1 MDYRYRAS
9 QDELKRVYEHAKARM
24 DAHPEFAEKHK
35 KVINELPYY
44 ISEKDALQAAIK
56 LWEKDPWLWLI
67 CAKVEK
73 VDGIYRIGKFW
84 LVTNDGKIK
93 LSADYIGMILMYDD
107 TRLYNIIHSGV
118 PIDDVIAY
126 Y

>member
-44 ISEKDALQAAIK
+44 TSEKDALQAAIK
-56 LWEKDPWLWLI
+56 LWEKEPRRTQIW
-67 CAKVEK
+67 AKVQK
-73 VDGIYRIGKFW
+73 VDDTYRIEKFW
-84 LVTNDGKIK
+84 FVINDGKIK
-93 LSADYIGMILMYDD
+93 SSADYIGMILMYDEI
-107 TRLYNIIHSGV
+107 RLSNIIDGGV
-118 PIDDVIAY
+118 SIDDVVAY